1 MKKFTHYDMNRGKVK
16 VHVME
21 KISKREAKRLEE
33 KIQQEKFKEEH
44 NKLIF
49 GFRIMYF
56 TTIII
61 EYFILRWW
69 FK

>member
-1 MKKFTHYDMNRGKVK
+1 MGRSYKFDDVSYVRINER
-16 VHVME
+16 
-21 KISKREAKRLEE
+21 ISKREKKRFEE
-33 KIQQEKFKEEH
+33 KIQQEKFENER

-49 GFRIMYF
+49 GFRLMYF

>member
-1 MKKFTHYDMNRGKVK
+1 MGRSYKFDDVSYVRIS
-16 VHVME
+16 E
-21 KISKREAKRLEE
+21 RISKREKKRFEE
-33 KIQQEKFKEEH
+33 KKQQEKFEKER

-49 GFRIMYF
+49 GFRLMYF

>member
-1 MKKFTHYDMNRGKVK
+1 MKMGRSYKFDDVSYVRIS
-16 VHVME
+16 E
-21 KISKREAKRLEE
+21 RISKREKKRFEE
-33 KIQQEKFKEEH
+33 KVQQEKFEEER

-49 GFRIMYF
+49 GFRLMYF

>member
-1 MKKFTHYDMNRGKVK
+1 MKMGRSYKFDDVSYVRIS
-16 VHVME
+16 E
-21 KISKREAKRLEE
+21 RISKREKKRFEE
-33 KIQQEKFKEEH
+33 KVQQEKFENEC

-49 GFRIMYF
+49 GFRLMYF

>member
-1 MKKFTHYDMNRGKVK
+1 MKMGRSYKFDDVSYVRIS
-16 VHVME
+16 E
-21 KISKREAKRLEE
+21 RISKREKKRFEE
-33 KIQQEKFKEEH
+33 KVQQEKFENER

-49 GFRIMYF
+49 GFRLMYF